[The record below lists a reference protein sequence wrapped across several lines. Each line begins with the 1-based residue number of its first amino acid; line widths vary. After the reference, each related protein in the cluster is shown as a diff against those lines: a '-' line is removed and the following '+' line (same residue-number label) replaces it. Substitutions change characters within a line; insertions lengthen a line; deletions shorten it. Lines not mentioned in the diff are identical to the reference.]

1 MAVLI
6 PSRRRQPQPML
17 GLLVLLLHLSLPET
31 MLESDRILVTSI
43 VDWPSNYLTQSQLRR

>member
-31 MLESDRILVTSI
+31 MLEEATAF
-43 VDWPSNYLTQSQLRR
+43 W